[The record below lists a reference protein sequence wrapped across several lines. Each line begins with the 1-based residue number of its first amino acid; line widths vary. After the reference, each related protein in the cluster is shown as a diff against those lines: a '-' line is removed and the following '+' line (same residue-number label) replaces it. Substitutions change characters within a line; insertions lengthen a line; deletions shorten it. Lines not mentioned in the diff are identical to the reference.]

1 MNVADYLRGVWDLGR
16 RSMRPALPA
25 LAFLYF
31 YRVGVGA
38 YMAVAGRTTMLGT
51 AAMADILPRV
61 AVAATLLPVFLIIYT
76 PMLPLQ
82 DSLLRGQP
90 ITFLAAV
97 RRVLESAW
105 SLAVSG
111 IAQGFAILAPFLLVC
126 VAAALVMPAQAG
138 EAMDPS
144 KLFTVVVVAIAGLFG
159 MFLAGV
165 LLMFATPALLLDG
178 EGPLK
183 SIGTSVRLVAAHPGA
198 VLGRLLAFLFLS
210 FVALIMLTMP
220 TAILAQIGEAA
231 GGQPAA
237 MKVATVIW
245 TSAVATLFFP
255 FGAASLTVLYRSLVP
270 YAGGARAGAPVT
282 LDEEYRPTT
291 ASRVPFE

>member
-1 MNVADYLRGVWDLGR
+1 MSVADYLRGVWDLGR

-38 YMAVAGRTTMLGT
+38 YMAVAGHTTMLGT

-61 AVAATLLPVFLIIYT
+61 AVAASLLPVFMLIYT

-90 ITFLAAV
+90 ITFTAAV

-105 SLAVSG
+105 ALTVSG

-126 VAAALVMPAQAG
+126 VAAALVMPDQVG
-138 EAMDPS
+138 EAMDPT
-144 KLFTVVVVAIAGLFG
+144 KLFTVVAVAIAGLFG

-165 LLMFATPALLLDG
+165 LLMFSTPALLLDG

-183 SIGTSVRLVAAHPGA
+183 SIGTSLRLVAAHPGA
-198 VLGRLLAFLFLS
+198 VLSRLLAFLFLS

-220 TAILAQIGEAA
+220 TSILSQIGEAA
-231 GGQPAA
+231 GGQPMP

-255 FGAASLTVLYRSLVP
+255 FGVASLTVLYRFLVP
-270 YAGGARAGAPVT
+270 YAGGARAGAPVP
-282 LDEEYRPTT
+282 LDEEFQPTT
-291 ASRVPFE
+291 ATRVPFE

>member
-38 YMAVAGRTTMLGT
+38 YMAVAGRTTVLGT

-61 AVAATLLPVFLIIYT
+61 AVAASLLPILLLIYT

-90 ITFLAAV
+90 TTFLAAV

-105 SLAVSG
+105 ALAVSG
-111 IAQGFAILAPFLLVC
+111 IVQGFAILAPFLLVC
-126 VAAALVMPAQAG
+126 VAAALLVPTPVG

-159 MFLAGV
+159 MFLVGV
-165 LLMFATPALLLDG
+165 LLMFSTPALLLDG
-178 EGPLK
+178 EGPVK

-198 VLGRLLAFLFLS
+198 VLTRLLAFLFLS

-220 TAILAQIGEAA
+220 TQILSQIGEAS
-231 GGQPAA
+231 GGQPLA

-255 FGAASLTVLYRSLVP
+255 FGVASLTVLYRSLVP
-270 YAGGARAGAPVT
+270 YRGGRAGAPVP
-282 LDEEYRPTT
+282 LDEEYLPTT
-291 ASRVPFE
+291 ATRVPFE